1 MAQVI
6 ARFASSSASRSR
18 NAACTRVYALLPSN
32 SRGGATLA
40 SAHAMIAATIFSTS
54 PSIENAPAFS
64 PNNALRMAPLG
75 VSA

>member
-1 MAQVI
+1 MHPRV
-6 ARFASSSASRSR
+6 RTAS
-18 NAACTRVYALLPSN
+18 SN
-32 SRGGATLA
+32 SRRGATAA

-54 PSIENAPAFS
+54 PSIKNVPVFS